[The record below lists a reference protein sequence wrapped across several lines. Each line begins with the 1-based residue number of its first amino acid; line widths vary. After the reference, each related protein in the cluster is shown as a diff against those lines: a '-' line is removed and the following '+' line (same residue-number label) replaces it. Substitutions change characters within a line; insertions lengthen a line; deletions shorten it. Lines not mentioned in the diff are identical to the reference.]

1 MTCAF
6 DEQPSART
14 ASKSAT
20 ANPSRGLACPLRS
33 NYVAPYS
40 GSPSARRASASLA
53 EQLRRWLPRRV
64 RRSLP
69 LDLPTHF
76 SGPQAASHR
85 DC

>member
-1 MTCAF
+1 MCILPAN
-6 DEQPSART
+6 SART
-14 ASKSAT
+14 AYQSAPVRPYE
-20 ANPSRGLACPLRS
+20 ALACIVRS

-76 SGPQAASHR
+76 SGPHAASHR